1 MTAGSEPDPIADA
14 IAALTTAARR
24 ERTIG
29 AGTPNEHTEPVD
41 FGEIACHVITAVA
54 ANVGGVEA
62 LLAGRPGSW
71 EADYVRQIVQSTAGD
86 DDTELMRYRTEPV
99 RIEVDI
105 EAVFYD
111 FGLTD
116 LYDRD
121 VNELDNRLKAADD
134 ALFEAYATAEER
146 TRIKKIR
153 AAMPDGSGINDDALA
168 EVYATAEERTR
179 IKKMER
185 ARVEKICAARTDGVD
200 PDVVA
205 RVVRSESLEE
215 EMRAIAKAIIQRA
228 AAADD
233 PLVAALTAAEN
244 AMSAPFELWEQDQAA
259 YREAYTAAIR
269 QALTDRGLMVEV
281 EVVEAR
287 GEWEWDPLID
297 ELHEYARKNA
307 PLPMTGTAPD
317 WTNGTPADA
326 LHRAGLTYLARA
338 QATTR

>member
-99 RIEVDI
+99 RIEVDV
-105 EAVFYD
+105 EAVFYE

-121 VNELDNRLKAADD
+121 VNELGNRLKAADD
-134 ALFEAYATAEER
+134 ALFEA
-146 TRIKKIR
+146 
-153 AAMPDGSGINDDALA
+153 
-168 EVYATAEERTR
+168 YATAEERTR

-228 AAADD
+228 VAADD

-281 EVVEAR
+281 EVVEAC

-307 PLPMTGTAPD
+307 PLPMTGATPD

>member
-1 MTAGSEPDPIADA
+1 MERSGQSVPVLWGRRSLGSTELPVSNPQELEARGGRTRTVEPLQQHDPID
-14 IAALTTAARR
+14 
-24 ERTIG
+24 RTHH
-29 AGTPNEHTEPVD
+29 E
-41 FGEIACHVITAVA
+41 
-54 ANVGGVEA
+54 
-62 LLAGRPGSW
+62 
-71 EADYVRQIVQSTAGD
+71 
-86 DDTELMRYRTEPV
+86 
-99 RIEVDI
+99 
-105 EAVFYD
+105 
-111 FGLTD
+111 
-116 LYDRD
+116 
-121 VNELDNRLKAADD
+121 
-134 ALFEAYATAEER
+134 
-146 TRIKKIR
+146 
-153 AAMPDGSGINDDALA
+153 
-168 EVYATAEERTR
+168 
-179 IKKMER
+179 
-185 ARVEKICAARTDGVD
+185 DGVD

-205 RVVRSESLEE
+205 WVVRSESLEE

-244 AMSAPFELWEQDQAA
+244 AMSAAFELWEQDQAA

-281 EVVEAR
+281 EVVEAC

-307 PLPMTGTAPD
+307 PLPMTGAAPD

>member
-1 MTAGSEPDPIADA
+1 MTARSEPDPIADA
-14 IAALTTAARR
+14 IAALTAAARR

-29 AGTPNEHTEPVD
+29 AGTPSEHTEPVD

-71 EADYVRQIVQSTAGD
+71 EADYVRQIVRSTAGD

-99 RIEVDI
+99 RIEVDV
-105 EAVFYD
+105 EDVFYE

-121 VNELDNRLKAADD
+121 VDELGNRWKAADD

-153 AAMPDGSGINDDALA
+153 AAMPDGVA
-168 EVYATAEERTR
+168 
-179 IKKMER
+179 
-185 ARVEKICAARTDGVD
+185 

-205 RVVRSESLEE
+205 WVVRSESLEE

-244 AMSAPFELWEQDQAA
+244 AMSVPFKLWEQDQAA

-287 GEWEWDPLID
+287 GELEWNPLID

>member
-14 IAALTTAARR
+14 IAALTAAARR

-99 RIEVDI
+99 RIEVDV
-105 EAVFYD
+105 EDVFYE

-121 VNELDNRLKAADD
+121 VDELGNRWKAADD
-134 ALFEAYATAEER
+134 ALF
-146 TRIKKIR
+146 
-153 AAMPDGSGINDDALA
+153 

-179 IKKMER
+179 VEKMER
-185 ARVEKICAARTDGVD
+185 ARVEKIRAAMPDGVD

-205 RVVRSESLEE
+205 WVVRSESLEE

-244 AMSAPFELWEQDQAA
+244 AMSAAFELWEQDQAA

-287 GEWEWDPLID
+287 GELEWDPLID

>member
-121 VNELDNRLKAADD
+121 VNELDNRLKAA
-134 ALFEAYATAEER
+134 
-146 TRIKKIR
+146 
-153 AAMPDGSGINDDALA
+153 DDALA

>member
-14 IAALTTAARR
+14 IAALTAAARR

-71 EADYVRQIVQSTAGD
+71 EADYVRQIVRSTAGD

-99 RIEVDI
+99 RIEVDV
-105 EAVFYD
+105 EAVFYE

-121 VNELDNRLKAADD
+121 VDELGNRWKAADD

-146 TRIKKIR
+146 TRIEKMERARIEKIR
-153 AAMPDGSGINDDALA
+153 AAMPDG
-168 EVYATAEERTR
+168 
-179 IKKMER
+179 
-185 ARVEKICAARTDGVD
+185 VD

-205 RVVRSESLEE
+205 WVVRSESLEE

-233 PLVAALTAAEN
+233 PLAAALTAAEN
-244 AMSAPFELWEQDQAA
+244 AMSAAFELWEQDQAA

-287 GEWEWDPLID
+287 GELEWDPLID

>member
-24 ERTIG
+24 ERTTG

-99 RIEVDI
+99 RIEVDV
-105 EAVFYD
+105 EAVFYE

-121 VNELDNRLKAADD
+121 VDELGNRLKAADD

-153 AAMPDGSGINDDALA
+153 AAMPDGSGINDDALV

-179 IKKMER
+179 VEKMER
-185 ARVEKICAARTDGVD
+185 ARVEKICATRTDGVD

-205 RVVRSESLEE
+205 WVVRSESLEE

-228 AAADD
+228 VAADA

-244 AMSAPFELWEQDQAA
+244 AMSAAFELWEQDQAA
-259 YREAYTAAIR
+259 YREAYTATIR

-281 EVVEAR
+281 EVVEAS

-307 PLPMTGTAPD
+307 PLPMTGAAPD